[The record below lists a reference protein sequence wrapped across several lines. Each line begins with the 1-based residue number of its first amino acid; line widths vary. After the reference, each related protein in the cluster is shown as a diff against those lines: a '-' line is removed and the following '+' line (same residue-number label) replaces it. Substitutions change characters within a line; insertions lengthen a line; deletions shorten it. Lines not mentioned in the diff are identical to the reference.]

1 MSNNMKND
9 FQAILNKKKP
19 ILEPEVSTKRKAKP
33 TAIKRTSRPVGH
45 KRKPE
50 SEQVTERVQTLLTK
64 QELINLKKRAGD
76 SSVSRYIRKAL
87 KKAGEL

>member
-1 MSNNMKND
+1 MKND
-9 FQAILNKKKP
+9 FQAILKKKKP
-19 ILEPEVSTKRKAKP
+19 ILEPEVSLKGKTKP
-33 TAIKRTSRPVGH
+33 TTIKRAFRPVGH

-50 SEQVTERVQTLLTK
+50 SELVTERVQTLLTK

-87 KKAGEL
+87 KKAGEI